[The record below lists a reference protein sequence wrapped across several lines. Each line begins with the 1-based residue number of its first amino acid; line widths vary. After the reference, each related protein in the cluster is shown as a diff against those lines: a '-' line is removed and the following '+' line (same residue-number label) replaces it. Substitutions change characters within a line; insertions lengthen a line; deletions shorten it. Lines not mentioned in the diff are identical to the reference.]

1 MRGETIVLTHR
12 ESQRLMVLNA
22 LDRGEVL
29 MADAA
34 ILLGLS
40 IRQVRRLRSAYRA
53 RGPTALAHGN
63 RGRPSPRRVPQ
74 AVRAQ
79 VIALAQ
85 TTYASVNHT
94 HLLELLAE
102 REDLR
107 LSRTSLRRILAAA
120 GLRTPRPRRPRRHR
134 RQRPRMPRAGMLVQV
149 DGSHHDW
156 LEGRGPRLV
165 LHAAVDDATGEVLS
179 TVFRDEEDA
188 WGYLFVFREIARTRG
203 LPLAVYSDRH
213 GIFARTPRRP
223 LTLEEQLQGGS
234 PPTQVGRA
242 LQEVGIRWIPASS
255 PQAKGRIETLFGH
268 FQDRLVSELR
278 LAGITDRD
286 GANAFLPD
294 FLTRY
299 ARRFAQPAAEPE
311 PAYRSWPAGLDP
323 DTVFCFKYRVAVAN
337 DNTVTLGP
345 HRLQLL
351 PGPQGRS
358 YAKARAEVHERLDG
372 QVAVFYQ
379 GRRLPSCPLTSPTAE
394 VPARDYARVN
404 PHAPP
409 RQTGGSRMSAP
420 PRKPRP
426 GESREHV
433 SRRRQAPAPTEPRR
447 PDADHPWRR
456 TVLTKAKMRE
466 IEARR
471 TESLAK

>member
-1 MRGETIVLTHR
+1 MNGETIVLTHR

-74 AVRAQ
+74 AVRAK

-134 RQRPRMPRAGMLVQV
+134 RQRPRMPRAGTLVQV

-188 WGYLFVFREIARTRG
+188 WGYLLVFREIARTRG

-299 ARRFAQPAAEPE
+299 ARRRAGAHLPLLARRP
-311 PAYRSWPAGLDP
+311 RSRHGL
-323 DTVFCFKYRVAVAN
+323 
-337 DNTVTLGP
+337 L
-345 HRLQLL
+345 LQ
-351 PGPQGRS
+351 
-358 YAKARAEVHERLDG
+358 
-372 QVAVFYQ
+372 
-379 GRRLPSCPLTSPTAE
+379 
-394 VPARDYARVN
+394 VPR
-404 PHAPP
+404 
-409 RQTGGSRMSAP
+409 
-420 PRKPRP
+420 
-426 GESREHV
+426 
-433 SRRRQAPAPTEPRR
+433 RRRQ
-447 PDADHPWRR
+447 
-456 TVLTKAKMRE
+456 
-466 IEARR
+466 
-471 TESLAK
+471 